1 MNMFSVRPTTRPLRR
16 TVATVSSPSATSSTA
31 SSPRSPASASNEA
44 AYSQSR
50 SSIHWRA
57 ASFVPQKGS
66 GIRPAR
72 RRSVWTQP
80 GTTAAT
86 RAGPAVSRSF
96 PGREASGT
104 VLTGLFQAEELGHPA
119 EDRVV
124 LLRRVAVAHLEG
136 EPERLRRGHLVVDR
150 VGRGRRAGLV

>member
-1 MNMFSVRPTTRPLRR
+1 MNMFSVRATTRPFKR
-16 TVATVSSPSATSSTA
+16 TVATVSRPSATSSTA
-31 SSPRSPASASNEA
+31 SSPRSDASAWKDA

-50 SSIHWRA
+50 SSIHWTA
-57 ASFVPQKGS
+57 ASFAPQNGS

-80 GTTAAT
+80 GTTAGI
-86 RAGPAVSRSF
+86 RPGPAASRNF
-96 PGREASGT
+96 QGREASGT
-104 VLTGLFQAEELGHPA
+104 VLTGLFQAEELGDPA

-136 EPERLRRGHLVVDR
+136 EPERLRRGHLV
-150 VGRGRRAGLV
+150 